1 MLFKTIITQVVL
13 VTTYLG
19 CNLAIAHQGGH
30 GHEHSGFEQF
40 LSGLGY
46 AAAIISAAV
55 IIKILFN
62 SKSENL

>member
-30 GHEHSGFEQF
+30 GHEHSGF
-40 LSGLGY
+40 
-46 AAAIISAAV
+46 
-55 IIKILFN
+55 
-62 SKSENL
+62 